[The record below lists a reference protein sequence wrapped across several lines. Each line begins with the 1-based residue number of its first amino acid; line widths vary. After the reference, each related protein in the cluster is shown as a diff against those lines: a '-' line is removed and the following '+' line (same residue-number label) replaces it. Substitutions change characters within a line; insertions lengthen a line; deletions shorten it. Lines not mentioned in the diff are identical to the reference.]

1 MINKGG
7 EVSMNMDSRTE
18 ISANDATNMTADEL
32 IDYAVKNDV
41 MLRTPTTHELM
52 SSKYFHY
59 RGVSRKD

>member
-1 MINKGG
+1 
-7 EVSMNMDSRTE
+7 MNMDSRTE